1 MKIDALSKELSGL
14 QKRYSDLLSEYKSM
28 QKRAVAFHN
37 QNVGSEK
44 ALREARSRESDLLAA
59 LQAKDSQIAA
69 LKVSLEALE
78 AEAQRRTSTLQSL
91 ETAHQALQRELEES
105 RSFQSQQEPQPQEPS
120 VDPEVL
126 AALQAEVL
134 SLKTTLAEERDQ
146 SQRLVEAHRET
157 LGRLEDTQRSL
168 VEQLEAARREA
179 AEARRASAEAEL
191 ASGPALQRAASLEA
205 ELAEFR
211 LKASRTLADKEETI
225 RRLQEISSGGGKE
238 EAETQQS
245 GEVGSILS
253 THLIKTLST
262 HLINTFSPLLAS
274 PPQLSPS
281 SRASERPEPRTGRPA
296 GEVHRHPSRF
306 GPGRGGGPSSGPVRD
321 SVAAGGSSTGAG
333 HGWAASSG
341 CPPAQ
346 WAGGHGGGRGG
357 LASGEFV
364 GENSGKG

>member
-14 QKRYSDLLSEYKSM
+14 QKRYADLLSEYKSM

-44 ALREARSRESDLLAA
+44 SLREARSRESDLLAA

-78 AEAQRRTSTLQSL
+78 AEARQRTSTLQSL
-91 ETAHQALQRELEES
+91 ETAHQALQQELEES
-105 RSFQSQQEPQPQEPS
+105 RSQQLQPQPEEPSS

-134 SLKTTLAEERDQ
+134 SLKTTLQEEREQ
-146 SQRLVEAHRET
+146 AQRLVEAHRET

-168 VEQLEAARREA
+168 VEQLEVARKEA

-225 RRLQEISSGGGKE
+225 RRLQEISSGGKE

-245 GEVGSILS
+245 GEVGS
-253 THLIKTLST
+253 TLST
-262 HLINTFSPLLAS
+262 ETYQHLINTFSPLSLTTS
-274 PPQLSPS
+274 TLSFFKN
-281 SRASERPEPRTGRPA
+281 R
-296 GEVHRHPSRF
+296 
-306 GPGRGGGPSSGPVRD
+306 
-321 SVAAGGSSTGAG
+321 
-333 HGWAASSG
+333 
-341 CPPAQ
+341 
-346 WAGGHGGGRGG
+346 
-357 LASGEFV
+357 
-364 GENSGKG
+364 

>member
-1 MKIDALSKELSGL
+1 
-14 QKRYSDLLSEYKSM
+14 M

-69 LKVSLEALE
+69 LKVALEALE
-78 AEAQRRTSTLQSL
+78 AEARQRTSTLQSL
-91 ETAHQALQRELEES
+91 EAAHQALQQELEES
-105 RSFQSQQEPQPQEPS
+105 RSQQLQPQPPEEPSS

-134 SLKTTLAEERDQ
+134 SLKTTLQEEREQ
-146 SQRLVEAHRET
+146 AQRLVEAHRET

-179 AEARRASAEAEL
+179 AEARRATAEAEL

-274 PPQLSPS
+274 PPQLSPP

-296 GEVHRHPSRF
+296 GEVHRHPGRF
-306 GPGRGGGPSSGPVRD
+306 GPSGRGGPSSGPVPD

-333 HGWAASSG
+333 HCWPTPSG
-341 CPPAQ
+341 CSPAQ
-346 WAGGHGGGRGG
+346 RAGGDGGGRGG
-357 LASGEFV
+357 FAESEFI
-364 GENSGKG
+364 GENCRTR